1 VFIGSMG
8 SREETN
14 KLNIISGV
22 MGGK

>member
-22 MGGK
+22 VGGK